1 VGEPD
6 RVSLI
11 DAVAGALV
19 PSLCAACGRPSAAGE
34 ILCPR
39 CARRLRAAGPLRGAG
54 PAGID
59 GAWSAAP
66 YEGVARDLV
75 ASLKFRG
82 LLPVAGLM
90 AERILALAPGYL
102 ISGEIVPVPT
112 ARGRVIRRGFD
123 PAAEIAA
130 ALAARGGPTL
140 RPCLSRRGSGRQVGR
155 RRGERLS
162 RPPRL
167 EAASAVPRSA
177 VLVDD
182 VLTTGS
188 TLSAA
193 ARALREAGAHR
204 VVAVTFARRL

>member
-1 VGEPD
+1 M
-6 RVSLI
+6 SLI
-11 DAVAGALV
+11 DAIATALV
-19 PSLCAACGRPSAAGE
+19 PSLCATCGRPCPAGE

-39 CARRLRAAGPLRGAG
+39 CARNLRAATPLRGAG

-59 GAWSAAP
+59 RAWSAAP

-75 ASLKFRG
+75 ASLKFRA

-90 AERILALAPGYL
+90 AGRILRLAPGHL
-102 ISGEIVPVPT
+102 LSGELVPVPT
-112 ARGRVIRRGFD
+112 ARRRVLRRGFD
-123 PAAEIAA
+123 PATEIAA
-130 ALAARGGPTL
+130 ALAAGGGLPL
-140 RPCLSRRGSGRQVGR
+140 RPCLARRGGGRQVGR
-155 RRGERLS
+155 RRGERLG
-162 RPPRL
+162 RPPRI
-167 EAASAVPRSA
+167 EVVGPAPRSA

-193 ARALREAGAHR
+193 ARALREGGAAR